1 MIKIIM
7 TNVTIINSN
16 NKYETDVII
25 IITSIFA

>member
-1 MIKIIM
+1 MTKIIM

>member
-1 MIKIIM
+1 MTKIIM
-7 TNVTIINSN
+7 TNITIINSN